1 MTLTGA
7 LDQQHWNLTTAPV
20 KMSRLSLKKYHY
32 HYSGHSSQ
40 SILVLCFKKIYLS
53 LVSFYPCLWQYSFKP
68 NFFSRKVLA

>member
-32 HYSGHSSQ
+32 HHLDHGSQ
-40 SILVLCFKKIYLS
+40 SCPCS
-53 LVSFYPCLWQYSFKP
+53 LL
-68 NFFSRKVLA
+68 